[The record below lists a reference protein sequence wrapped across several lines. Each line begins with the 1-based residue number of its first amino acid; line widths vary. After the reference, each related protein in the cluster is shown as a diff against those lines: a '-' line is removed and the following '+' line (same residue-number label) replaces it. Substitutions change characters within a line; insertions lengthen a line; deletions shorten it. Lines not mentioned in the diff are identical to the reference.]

1 MDTIQTLNQEMKN
14 LKLKIEI
21 AELTKYLF
29 TTEIVVPS
37 TYNIESTIYSIN
49 EYSFRSYNKVGGRY
63 GSVKELTKEWNE
75 DFKDLKNNEYS
86 ILNDELISELNKFK
100 KAILKLAKYYV
111 VINDVNG
118 YVKNDYSTETKETA
132 KMIEDVVYSIKTDLR
147 N

>member
-21 AELTKYLF
+21 AELTKYLL
-29 TTEIVVPS
+29 TTEIVIPS
-37 TYNIESTIYSIN
+37 KNNIESTIYSIN
-49 EYSFRSYNKVGGRY
+49 EYSFRSYNRVGGRFF
-63 GSVKELTKEWNE
+63 SLKELTKEWNE
-75 DFKDLKNNEYS
+75 DFKDLKNNQYS